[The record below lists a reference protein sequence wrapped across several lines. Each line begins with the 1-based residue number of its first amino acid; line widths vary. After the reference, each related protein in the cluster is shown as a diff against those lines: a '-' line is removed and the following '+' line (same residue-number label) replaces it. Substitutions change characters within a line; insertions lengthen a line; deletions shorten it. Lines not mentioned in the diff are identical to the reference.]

1 MITAP
6 GVYDLPAEAYHAD
19 PCPTPSLSASI
30 AHELLS
36 RSPRHAW
43 QAHPRLSPQHEPEH
57 RAEFDIGHAAHALVL
72 GDERRFAIIDATDY
86 RTAAAKAARDAAYAA
101 GAVPLLPHQHE
112 AAVAMARAVRAQL
125 DRHEA
130 RGAFTDGKPEQTI
143 AWQEPGG
150 VWCRSRLDWLP
161 NRITRGTIIFD
172 FKSSTNAE
180 PAAWSRTKIAAFGF
194 DLQAGFYLRG
204 LRALGHPETLR
215 FAFVVAEVEPPH
227 AMSVVGLSPAMMALA
242 DAKVERAIDI
252 WRECVATNTWP
263 AYTPRIAWAEGN
275 SWDDVR
281 WQERVA
287 REERPTPAA
296 LEAARNW
303 QAPL

>member
-6 GVYDLPAEAYHAD
+6 GAYDLPADAYHAD
-19 PCPTPSLSASI
+19 PCPTPSLSASV

-43 QAHPRLSPQHEPEH
+43 QAHPRLNPAHEPEH

-72 GDERRFAIIDATDY
+72 GDERRFAIIDAADY

-101 GAVPLLPHQHE
+101 GAVPLLPHQYE

-130 RGAFTDGKPEQTI
+130 RDAFRDGKPEQTI

-161 NRITRGTIIFD
+161 SRMTRSTIIFD
-172 FKSSTNAE
+172 FKSTTNAE
-180 PAAWSRTKIAAFGF
+180 PAAWSRSKLEAMGYDVQAA
-194 DLQAGFYLRG
+194 FYLRG
-204 LRALGHPETLR
+204 LRALGPEVR
-215 FAFVVAEVEPPH
+215 FAFVVAEVAPPF
-227 AMSVVGLSPAMMALA
+227 ALSVIGLPPEVIALA
-242 DAKVERAIDI
+242 EQKVDHAIAV
-252 WRECVATNTWP
+252 WRQCMATGEWP
-263 AYTPRIAWAEGN
+263 AYPARICWADPQPWSEA
-275 SWDDVR
+275 R

-287 REERPTPAA
+287 RDPKPRPAE
-296 LEAARNW
+296 LEAAMNW
-303 QAPL
+303 QRPLA